1 VLCGGLIAFVWPSAS
16 LLADSSSANQKT
28 VHIEVHAQNFDGS
41 AVGWLRAKD
50 FVAIAQGAPLPVSMV
65 RPVRDDKTA
74 NAGAV
79 ATRVLVVVNSWS
91 EESNEA
97 FKVLQKALDP
107 VWRRRWTVAV
117 ARRDGRMA
125 GYAAD
130 AAQLEQQWKAPD
142 KPNTGRKNAVREL
155 GSFVGRRIVIVL
167 AGNQK
172 ASTPVPDWLTRM
184 AADEMAEVFVVDG
197 GRPDSW
203 GESLGSDI
211 PGAYPAAEPAAQIS
225 GFGRTS
231 SQGSEINVHHAVRD
245 AMRLAQGYYDLR
257 VTYPDTETIT
267 ADAMLTLRIKGP
279 SSFRVAAQVYG
290 ESVVPQ
296 LVVTRK

>member
-1 VLCGGLIAFVWPSAS
+1 MLCCGLIAILWPSA
-16 LLADSSSANQKT
+16 LLPADPSSANQKT

-50 FVAIAQGAPLPVSMV
+50 FVAIAQGAPLPVSIT
-65 RPVRDDKTA
+65 RPVLGDREL
-74 NAGAV
+74 NAGTV

-91 EESNEA
+91 EEREEA
-97 FKVLQKALDP
+97 FRALQKALEP

-117 ARRDGRMA
+117 ARRDGGVA

-130 AAQLEQQWKAPD
+130 AAQLKRQWKAPD

-197 GRPDSW
+197 GRLDSS

-225 GFGRTS
+225 GLGITS

-245 AMRLAQGYYDLR
+245 AMRLARGYYDLR
-257 VTYPDTETIT
+257 VTYPDTEAIT
-267 ADAMLTLRIKGP
+267 ADTMLTLRIKGP
-279 SSFRVAAQVYG
+279 SSFRVAAQAYG

-296 LVVTRK
+296 VVVTRK